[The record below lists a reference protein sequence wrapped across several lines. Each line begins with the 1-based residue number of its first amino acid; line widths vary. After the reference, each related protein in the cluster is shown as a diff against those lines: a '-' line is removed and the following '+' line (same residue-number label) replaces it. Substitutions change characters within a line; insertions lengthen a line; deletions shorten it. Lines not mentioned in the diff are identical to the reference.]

1 MNLYYRNKGEKRY
14 SVFLEN
20 ATPGQIAEQLTQIG
34 TGYGVG
40 RVAPEDLAEGGA
52 WGCAPDGWT
61 ETKPYYFDTPTA
73 RVGGFVSMAD
83 ALRGMAE
90 ASDGLYRIESQ

>member
-1 MNLYYRNKGEKRY
+1 MTLSYRNKGEKRY
-14 SVFLEN
+14 SILLEN
-20 ATPGQIAEQLTQIG
+20 AAPIQVAIELDRIG
-34 TGYGVG
+34 SGYYAG
-40 RVAPEDLAEGGA
+40 RVTPSDLAEGGA

-61 ETKPYYFDTPTA
+61 ETAQYYFDTPTA

-90 ASDGLYRIESQ
+90 ASDGLYRIED